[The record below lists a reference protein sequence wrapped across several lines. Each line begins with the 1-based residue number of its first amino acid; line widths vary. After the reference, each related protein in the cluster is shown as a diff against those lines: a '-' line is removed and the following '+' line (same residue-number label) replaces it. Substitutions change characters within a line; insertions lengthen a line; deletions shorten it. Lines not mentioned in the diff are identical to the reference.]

1 MFYLAEQVTYID
13 IEGIIALIIAFVF
26 SFLIGFERQAV
37 RTRASMSS
45 HVLVSVSACAVALL
59 QRYIYEFDPA
69 TNSQRI
75 IAAIL
80 TGMGFLG
87 AGVIIK
93 TGDKIRGLT
102 TASTIWFCIIT
113 SIILGMNYLIL
124 GSIMAC
130 FGILFVYLRDLVRGV
145 NPFTMVKIRESRKQR
160 IEKHKLEMQETQY
173 EDEEYDEDRELL
185 KEED

>member
-13 IEGIIALIIAFVF
+13 IEGIIALAVAFIF

-37 RTRASMSS
+37 RTRSSMSS

-59 QRYIYEFDPA
+59 QRYIYEFDPS

-130 FGILFVYLRDLVRGV
+130 FGVLFVYLRDLVRGV
-145 NPFTMVKIRESRKQR
+145 NPFTMNSFRENRKRR
-160 IEKHKLEMQETQY
+160 IEKHKLEMQESSY
-173 EDEEYDEDRELL
+173 EDYDDEDGEIL

>member
-1 MFYLAEQVTYID
+1 MFYEESLTLANDAPAYLD
-13 IEGIIALIIAFVF
+13 IWGVIALIVAFAF
-26 SFLIGFERQAV
+26 SLLIGYERQAV
-37 RTRASMSS
+37 RTRSSVSS

-59 QRYIYEFDPA
+59 QRYIYHFDPS

-102 TASTIWFCIIT
+102 TASTIWYCIIT
-113 SIILGMNYLIL
+113 SIILGMNFLAL
-124 GSIMAC
+124 GGIMAG
-130 FGILFVYLRDLVRGV
+130 FGVAFVYVRDFARGV
-145 NPFTMVKIRESRKQR
+145 NPFKPGKIRKKS
-160 IEKHKLEMQETQY
+160 
-173 EDEEYDEDRELL
+173 DN
-185 KEED
+185 KEEKEEKEENTEE